1 MTNASSNHRVAV
13 VLAAGGIGSRFSVS
27 KTGSGVSQAPKQ
39 CFELKGKPIYM
50 WCLLSFL
57 TNRTVAEIVIVAHR
71 DIQKQINSDLDNQL
85 TAEQRQKVT
94 VIPGGTT
101 RQESVFCGLKHLSHG
116 SKVPDYVLIHDAAR
130 PFIKQS
136 LIDTTID
143 AVIRYGACTVA
154 VPVSDTIK
162 KVEQGCV
169 KETLD
174 RSNLYAVHT
183 PQAGRFDWLL
193 AGHEEAAKKNI
204 AATDDAYILELAN
217 HEVKIVEGDKYN
229 IKVTVPEDLQI
240 CAALSDMF
248 VSQIMDV

>member
-1 MTNASSNHRVAV
+1 MAV
-13 VLAAGGIGSRFSVS
+13 VIAAGGIGSRFSAGSAS
-27 KTGSGVSQAPKQ
+27 KHKQ

-57 TNRTVAEIVIVAHR
+57 ANARIAQIVIVAHQ
-71 DIQKQINSDLDNQL
+71 DIQEQIKKDLDNYL
-85 TAEQRQKVT
+85 TGERRQKVS

-101 RQESVFCGLKHLSHG
+101 RQESVFCGLKHLAAVTS
-116 SKVPDYVLIHDAAR
+116 SPEYVLIHDAAR

-143 AVIRYGACTVA
+143 TVIRYGACTVA

-162 KVEQGCV
+162 KVDQGCV

-193 AGHEEAAKKNI
+193 SGHEEAAKNNI
-204 AATDDAYILELAN
+204 AATDDAYILEHAN

-248 VSQIMDV
+248 DSQIMDV

>member
-1 MTNASSNHRVAV
+1 
-13 VLAAGGIGSRFSVS
+13 
-27 KTGSGVSQAPKQ
+27 
-39 CFELKGKPIYM
+39 M

-57 TNRTVAEIVIVAHR
+57 ANERIAEIVIVAHR
-71 DIQKQINSDLDNQL
+71 DIQKQINLELDGQL
-85 TAEQRQKVT
+85 TGERRQKVS
-94 VIPGGTT
+94 VVPGGKT
-101 RQESVFCGLKHLSHG
+101 RQESVFCGLRQLADNAES
-116 SKVPDYVLIHDAAR
+116 PDYVLVHDAAR
-130 PFIKQS
+130 PFIKQA

-143 AVIRYGACTVA
+143 AVIKYGACTVA

-162 KVEQGCV
+162 KVEQGSV

-193 AGHEEAAKKNI
+193 KGHEEAALQNI
-204 AATDDAYILELAN
+204 AATDDAYILERAN

-229 IKVTVPEDLQI
+229 IKVTVPDDLQI

-248 VSQIMDV
+248 LSQIMDV

>member
-1 MTNASSNHRVAV
+1 MAV
-13 VLAAGGIGSRFSVS
+13 VIAAGGIGSRFSS
-27 KTGSGVSQAPKQ
+27 GSSTKHKQ
-39 CFELKGKPIYM
+39 CFELKGKPVYM

-57 TNRTVAEIVIVAHR
+57 ANKRIAEIVIVAHQ
-71 DIQKQINSDLDNQL
+71 DIQEQLKKELDDQL
-85 TAEQRQKVT
+85 TGDRRHKVS
-94 VIPGGTT
+94 VVPGGTT
-101 RQESVFCGLKHLSHG
+101 RQESVFLGLQHLAVG
-116 SKVPDYVLIHDAAR
+116 VEIPDYVLVHDAAR

-136 LIDTTID
+136 LIDSTID
-143 AVIRYGACTVA
+143 TVIKYGACTVA

-162 KVEQGCV
+162 KVERGSV
-169 KETLD
+169 KVTLD
-174 RSNLYAVHT
+174 RSDLYAVHT

-193 AGHEEAAKKNI
+193 AGHEAAANGNL

>member
-1 MTNASSNHRVAV
+1 MAV
-13 VLAAGGIGSRFSVS
+13 VIAAGGIGSRFSS
-27 KTGSGVSQAPKQ
+27 PPTGNHEAADSSRPAHKQ
-39 CFELKGKPIYM
+39 CFELKHKPLYM
-50 WCLLSFL
+50 WCVLSFL
-57 TNRTVAEIVIVAHR
+57 ANKRIAEIIIVAHQE
-71 DIQKQINSDLDNQL
+71 IQEQIKMELDTQL
-85 TAEQRQKVT
+85 TGERRSKVI

-101 RQESVFCGLKHLSHG
+101 RQESVFFGLKHLSHG
-116 SKVPDYVLIHDAAR
+116 AVVPDFVLVHDAAR

-136 LIDTTID
+136 LIDATID
-143 AVIRYGACTVA
+143 TVIKYGACTVA

-162 KVEQGCV
+162 KVEKGCV

-174 RSNLYAVHT
+174 RSQLYAVHT

-193 AGHEEAAKKNI
+193 AGHEEAAKKNV
-204 AATDDAYILELAN
+204 AATDDAYILELTN